1 MRPLGYFSTFKT
13 IAITLVMASS
23 VFGNTAS
30 DSTKTEFNAT
40 APVKGAEIT
49 EKLGDR
55 LPLDQLQLISET
67 GQTLPLRAFIL
78 PDKPII
84 LNLGYFDC
92 PKLCGLVTNGLLKG
106 MLQTSWTPG
115 VDYQV
120 LTVSLNS
127 DEDYTLAAEKKANY
141 LKKFDRPEAETGWR
155 FLTGDQTNLSL
166 LSELTGFGFV
176 WDERQQ
182 QFVHAAAIVVLSPD
196 GQISRYLYGIE
207 FPELQ
212 IRNALYEAADG
223 KVGSTLDKVILYCF
237 EFDPTLNSYVPE
249 AINIMKLGGLVTMLG
264 LGIFLSLFWLH
275 EKRSKRA
282 KMPLT

>member
-1 MRPLGYFSTFKT
+1 
-13 IAITLVMASS
+13 MASS
-23 VFGNTAS
+23 VYGNAS
-30 DSTKTEFNAT
+30 SDDSTSVFNASS
-40 APVKGAEIT
+40 PVKGAEIT
-49 EKLGDR
+49 EKLGDYI
-55 LPLDQLQLISET
+55 PLDDLQLISEN
-67 GQTLPLRAFIL
+67 GQLQPLRSFIL

-106 MLQTSWTPG
+106 MQQTQWTPG

-120 LTVSLNS
+120 LTISLNPN
-127 DEDYTLAAEKKANY
+127 EQYPLAAEKKANY
-141 LKKFDRPEAETGWR
+141 LKKFDRKEAENGWR
-155 FLTGDQTNLSL
+155 FLTGDQTNLSR

-196 GQISRYLYGIE
+196 GRITRYLYGIE
-207 FPELQ
+207 YPELQ
-212 IRNALYEAADG
+212 LRSALYEAADG

-237 EFDPTLNSYVPE
+237 EFDPNLNSYVPE